1 MQVNGFHTNLKELEN
16 NYFQLFS
23 QNIWHLWGCSTNAQC
38 RVSGNTRRWPKAAEV
53 RSFVAQNFTR
63 NGISHC
69 SSASEMGVSGN
80 FEWVVG
86 FLLIS
91 AGTSDVVLGQGS
103 CSHAD
108 KDNKVCLHFLFGFFA
123 KYFILF
129 ALVIFCFLCV
139 FVVILFFFS
148 FFFFWWNVKWHA
160 WITDCG
166 NCCECGFLKA
176 SSDLMFPLR
185 FVCIHCTKCVRNKK
199 MTSVVS

>member
-1 MQVNGFHTNLKELEN
+1 
-16 NYFQLFS
+16 
-23 QNIWHLWGCSTNAQC
+23 
-38 RVSGNTRRWPKAAEV
+38 
-53 RSFVAQNFTR
+53 
-63 NGISHC
+63 
-69 SSASEMGVSGN
+69 MGVSGN

-139 FVVILFFFS
+139 FVVILFFF
-148 FFFFWWNVKWHA
+148 FVFFFWWNVKWHA

-176 SSDLMFPLR
+176 SSDLIFPLR

-199 MTSVVS
+199 KNDFCGLLKTTFPSLQHIFNNLRSRRLREVSPDTLNCLYISFRSVAMTERVKHLK